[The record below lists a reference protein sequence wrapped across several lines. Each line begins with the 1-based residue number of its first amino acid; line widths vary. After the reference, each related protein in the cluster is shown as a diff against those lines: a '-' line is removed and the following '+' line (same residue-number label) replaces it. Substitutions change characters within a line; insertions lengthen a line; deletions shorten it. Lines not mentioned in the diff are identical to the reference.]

1 MYSVGI
7 DEDNNTFIRVGKD
20 EGMATTLTLNYA
32 GVIHMIRLLEAT
44 LPEHKEIDEHK

>member
-7 DEDNNTFIRVGKD
+7 DEENNTFIRVGK
-20 EGMATTLTLNYA
+20 ERGMAITLTLDYA

-44 LPEHKEIDEHK
+44 LPEHKEEE